1 MLKMRTMAMTLKKRK
16 TLNLLLLLLQS
27 YLQVDHRE

>member
-1 MLKMRTMAMTLKKRK
+1 MRTMAMTLKKRK

-27 YLQVDHRE
+27 YFQVDHRE